1 VLRFRAHTAN
11 ERAYLLAP
19 DREAQI
25 DDILHAQREIWR
37 AMRESAEP
45 AWLELDLTMGQVK
58 GLYALSYGGA
68 MTVGHLAEALG
79 IGKPAASILVDR
91 LVHLALVERD
101 EDRADR
107 RRTLVRLSGRG
118 EELVLDLRQ
127 GRRERVRQ
135 WASRLAD
142 ADLAALRRG
151 LRALAA
157 VAGGPV
163 GEEPALRTQT
173 DERTAAVVAG
183 QVGGHSTAAVAA
195 AGAVKANGAE
205 PARAGASPDGG
216 HGTGT
221 VATAPGVTR

>member
-1 VLRFRAHTAN
+1 MLRLRARTAI
-11 ERAYLLAP
+11 ERAPLLAP

-25 DDILHAQREIWR
+25 DDVLHAQREIWR

-58 GLYALSYGGA
+58 GLFALAQSGA

-107 RRTLVRLSGRG
+107 RRTLVRLSARG
-118 EELVLDLRQ
+118 EELVLGLRQ

-157 VAGGPV
+157 VAAGQDGG
-163 GEEPALRTQT
+163 EPTPRTRA
-173 DERTAAVVAG
+173 DERA
-183 QVGGHSTAAVAA
+183 AAVAA
-195 AGAVKANGAE
+195 GQADERAAVATATAVKGSGAE
-205 PARAGASPDGG
+205 PARAGASLDGG
-216 HGTGT
+216 HETGT
-221 VATAPGVTR
+221 VATAPGGTR